1 MLFHVGI
8 TVRIPHGVDADEIQK
23 LSAREHERAKELQL
37 QRKWLHLWRVAGKFA
52 NISIFDVDSPA
63 ELHEILNSLPLYPF
77 MEVEVTALC
86 RHPGALEPAAAQ
98 TT

>member
-8 TVRIPHGVDADEIQK
+8 TVRIPHGADANEIQQ

-52 NISIFDVDSPA
+52 NISVFNVDSPA

-86 RHPGALEPAAAQ
+86 RHPGALEPAAGQ
-98 TT
+98 MT